1 MTLARGQDII
11 PVCPDHVTAVSGGT
25 EAVIFSVTI
34 FRAGIAAGEA
44 DARWSG
50 PRPGYT
56 MKTYSV
62 KAGEIER
69 RWFVVD
75 AEGKVL
81 GRIATEVARI
91 LRGKHKPTYTPHLD
105 TGDFVIVVNAD
116 KVQLTGNKADQKTYF
131 KHTGYMGHE
140 RFIPFKEMLAKR
152 PERIIELAVK
162 GMLPK
167 GALGRQMRKKLK
179 VYAGAEHPHVAQDPQ
194 PLTF

>member
-1 MTLARGQDII
+1 
-11 PVCPDHVTAVSGGT
+11 
-25 EAVIFSVTI
+25 
-34 FRAGIAAGEA
+34 
-44 DARWSG
+44 
-50 PRPGYT
+50 

-91 LRGKHKPTYTPHLD
+91 LRGKHKPSYTPHLD
-105 TGDFVIVVNAD
+105 TGDFVVVVNAD
-116 KVQLTGNKADQKTYF
+116 KVQLTGNKAEQKTYF
-131 KHTGYMGHE
+131 RHTGYMGHE
-140 RFIPFKEMLAKR
+140 RFIPFQEMLAKR

-179 VYAGAEHPHVAQDPQ
+179 VYAGAEHPHVAQNPQ

>member
-1 MTLARGQDII
+1 MEARTVFPPSPGLTPFGRTTIV
-11 PVCPDHVTAVSGGT
+11 PVCPDYGPSEFFRVGLV
-25 EAVIFSVTI
+25 FSSE
-34 FRAGIAAGEA
+34 RM
-44 DARWSG
+44 
-50 PRPGYT
+50 

-81 GRIATEVARI
+81 GRIATEIARI

-140 RFIPFKEMLAKR
+140 
-152 PERIIELAVK
+152 
-162 GMLPK
+162 
-167 GALGRQMRKKLK
+167 
-179 VYAGAEHPHVAQDPQ
+179 
-194 PLTF
+194 